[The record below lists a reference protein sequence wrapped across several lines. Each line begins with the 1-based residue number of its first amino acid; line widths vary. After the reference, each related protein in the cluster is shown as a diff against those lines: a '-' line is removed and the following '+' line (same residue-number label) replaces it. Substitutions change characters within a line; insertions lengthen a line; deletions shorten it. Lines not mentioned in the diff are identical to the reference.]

1 MIVEVKSEM
10 TDAVQV
16 IGKAILAVGFGAI
29 TAYLLTHGD
38 PGGWSILFAIAAM
51 LAAMLAWVR
60 T

>member
-51 LAAMLAWVR
+51 LAWVR